1 MTDDPETDD
10 TATPDPGA
18 PDSPPAL
25 DVAALVSPA
34 RRARVEGMLAAR
46 LGSVVAVAESVRRRH
61 NASAILRTCEA
72 FGVHEVHLVTAG
84 FRASPGAARGA
95 ERWVLRRRFDTTT
108 QSLEEL
114 KRRGFRVYVADFWPD
129 AFTPETV
136 PVDAPLAVVFGSE
149 VRGVSDEARA
159 LADGAVMIPMVG
171 LTASLN
177 VSVSAA
183 IILRTITERRRAL
196 VGADLSAEARAAFE
210 ARWLASEAR
219 SEYGRR
225 ARALGID
232 PAGVEG
238 MGEDEG

>member
-1 MTDDPETDD
+1 MNDEP
-10 TATPDPGA
+10 
-18 PDSPPAL
+18 L
-25 DVAALVSPA
+25 DALVTPA
-34 RRARVEGMLAAR
+34 RRARVEDMLSR
-46 LGSVVAVAESVRRRH
+46 RMGSVVAVVECVRRRH

-72 FGVHEVHLVTAG
+72 FGVHEVHLVTTG

-108 QSLEEL
+108 ASLMDL
-114 KRRGFRVYVADFWPD
+114 KARGFRIFVADFLPG
-129 AFTPETV
+129 AHTPESV

-183 IILRTITERRRAL
+183 ILLRTLTDRRRAL
-196 VGADLSAEARAAFE
+196 VGSDLSPVARTAFLERWIEAESK
-210 ARWLASEAR
+210 SEH
-219 SEYGRR
+219 GRR
-225 ARALGID
+225 ARAMGVD
-232 PAGVEG
+232 PALLEG
-238 MGEDEG
+238 ADGLEGGHRADEG